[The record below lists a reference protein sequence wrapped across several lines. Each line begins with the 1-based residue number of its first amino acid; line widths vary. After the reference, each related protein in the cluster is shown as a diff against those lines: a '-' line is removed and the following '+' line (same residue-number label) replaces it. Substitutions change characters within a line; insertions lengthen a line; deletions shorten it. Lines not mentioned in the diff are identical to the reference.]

1 MPIFRAAN
9 LSPRSRAGNSGLRSV
24 GDRFARRDVQ
34 ASANYGIDSEG
45 NVALFVEETNR
56 AWTSKNRDNDEES
69 ITIEV
74 ANDEVGGNW
83 HVSDEAFDK
92 LVELCVDICER
103 NGIKEINYTGDTT
116 GNLTYHGMFDK
127 STACPGPYMKSRMD
141 DLANAINAEL
151 ERG

>member
-1 MPIFRAAN
+1 M
-9 LSPRSRAGNSGLRSV
+9 AGNSGLRSV

-92 LVELCVDICER
+92 LVEASC
-103 NGIKEINYTGDTT
+103 
-116 GNLTYHGMFDK
+116 
-127 STACPGPYMKSRMD
+127 
-141 DLANAINAEL
+141 
-151 ERG
+151 